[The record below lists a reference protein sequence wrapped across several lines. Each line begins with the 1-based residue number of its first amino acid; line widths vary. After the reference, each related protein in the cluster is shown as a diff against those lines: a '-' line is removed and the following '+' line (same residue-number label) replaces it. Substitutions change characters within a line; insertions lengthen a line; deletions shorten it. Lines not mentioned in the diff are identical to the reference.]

1 MSTPVCS
8 GHLREQQTT
17 KLEAVVL
24 CAHITRTVSSTDM
37 IENLAAKLCS
47 LLSENA
53 NTAEQWKLLGQEKD
67 GSILVGWTEEARKDG
82 WTVLCTVIGC
92 YDQINN
98 ELQILHRFPEVLNI
112 VQATVNQSH
121 TLMGYVT
128 KQKSHSETTDSP
140 KMQCTDHDGV
150 INEGEFYRV
159 FIVELTT
166 ENKTVHNL
174 EVERSKQVR
183 IQFLYREKEQSDV
196 DKFLVLI
203 HHECILIYTAQ
214 LDTSSSDSQSMK
226 ELKSEVLV
234 KAFIWAQWDMINQVL
249 YHIHHRRIS
258 ASVIT
263 EGDDE
268 SNCKSSKPTLSGLQF
283 HDDLPHETVLN
294 IPLNLP
300 QLSPS
305 FSCGTYEDDVIP
317 LRVHD
322 CSLDL
327 IVVSDSKGIVCVCH
341 YYLYRPVQPPQHVL
355 NSLSESNTVH
365 FAYSVTL
372 LHHSCVIH
380 CVIPGIPWSRAKL
393 MRPTF
398 AIYENHHMI
407 VLVPGLFAHLL
418 EIGMNHEPCCHILC
432 NPLPSVPPRVSYLVP
447 LLDLDGSSKKTK
459 KNNSD
464 AKINNHS
471 EGNGSVASS
480 STSIST
486 IDLPTMDLV
495 QLTVPTDFLIE
506 VFRRETSL
514 EIRLGIL
521 HYFLCHKNDMEVI
534 AELVSIVAEKPRSLD
549 IARFMQEILIG
560 SSYAL
565 VQKNLLADTVSLLS
579 LLPVTTIG
587 DYMTFDIKMNDL
599 NITLSHE
606 KLWNT
611 SVMLLSPQQRLVPYR
626 SDLWTRLWDQL
637 SRNGSD
643 KSRFKPSHIAEKLLV
658 SLACY
663 QPEALS
669 RCSTPMSP
677 SGGFVA
683 VSFGDFLGNRNIKL
697 DSSLPF
703 NETESCTASK
713 QEHIVSVNLREL
725 SMYLLKN
732 GTHTSTMHPRS
743 SCTPLHVHAMA
754 TRYVAAQLEASRIL
768 CQILCRAAGVDPRIE
783 QERGF
788 NLIDQLDEAR
798 RWLLFVLLQRYR
810 YSIESI
816 AFPAPQGFAS
826 FFTYLGYRTLKY
838 SMFLQYI
845 QRSVFELQ
853 IDVTKIILADISDT
867 KENVVQKLALL
878 SLLPRSRGKR
888 LLNQWLHPVSLML
901 RAREHAANILCGEVS
916 QSRTGTRSLQHR
928 THHNSLAAFPSAD
941 RLSPLDTFLDL
952 LTAKASLTELDFGLL
967 IEATVTSTEDF
978 L

>member
-1 MSTPVCS
+1 
-8 GHLREQQTT
+8 
-17 KLEAVVL
+17 
-24 CAHITRTVSSTDM
+24 M
-37 IENLAAKLCS
+37 IENLAAKLC
-47 LLSENA
+47 LLLPENA
-53 NTAEQWKLLGQEKD
+53 STAEQWKLLGQEKD
-67 GSILVGWTEEARKDG
+67 GSILIGWVEEAEKSDA
-82 WTVLCTVIGC
+82 CTSCTIIGR
-92 YDQINN
+92 YDQIDNK
-98 ELQILHRFPEVLNI
+98 LQVLHRFPEVLNI

-128 KQKSHSETTDSP
+128 KQKTCSETSDLWR
-140 KMQCTDHDGV
+140 DH
-150 INEGEFYRV
+150 EHESRGEFYRV
-159 FIVELTT
+159 FVVELTDDI
-166 ENKTVHNL
+166 KVHDL
-174 EVERSKQVR
+174 EMERSKQVR
-183 IQFLYREKEQSDV
+183 IQFLYREKEQPGV

-214 LDTSSSDSQSMK
+214 FDISIK
-226 ELKSEVLV
+226 ELKSEILV
-234 KAFIWAQWDMINQVL
+234 KIFIWAQWDMINQVL
-249 YHIHHRRIS
+249 YHIHHRRIP
-258 ASVIT
+258 ASVVT
-263 EGDDE
+263 EDDDE
-268 SNCKSSKPTLSGLQF
+268 NNSRSSKPTLSGLQF

-300 QLSPS
+300 LLSPS
-305 FSCGTYEDDVIP
+305 SNCGTYEDDVIP

-327 IVVSDSKGIVCVCH
+327 IVVSDTKGMVCVCH

-355 NSLSESNTVH
+355 NSLNESNTVH

-380 CVIPGIPWSRAKL
+380 CVIPGISWSRAKL

-398 AIYENHHMI
+398 AIYESHHMI
-407 VLVPGLFAHLL
+407 VFVPGLFAHLL
-418 EIGMNHEPCCHILC
+418 EIGVNHEPCCHILC
-432 NPLPSVPPRVSYLVP
+432 GAPSSIPSRVSYLVP
-447 LLDLDGSSKKTK
+447 LLDSANRGTRKNSLIYHNNPDSKNSDGSSLV
-459 KNNSD
+459 NS
-464 AKINNHS
+464 N
-471 EGNGSVASS
+471 
-480 STSIST
+480 TSILT
-486 IDLPTMDLV
+486 IDLPTLDLV
-495 QLTVPTDFLIE
+495 QLTIPPDFLVE
-506 VFRRETSL
+506 VFRKETSV

-521 HYFLCHKNDMEVI
+521 HYFLCHKNDLEII
-534 AELVSIVAEKPRSLD
+534 AELTSIIAEKPRSLD
-549 IARFMQEILIG
+549 IPRFMQEILIG
-560 SSYAL
+560 NSYAL
-565 VQKNLLADTVSLLS
+565 VQKNLLADTVPLLS

-599 NITLSHE
+599 DITLSHE

-637 SRNGSD
+637 SKNDSD
-643 KSRFKPSHIAEKLLV
+643 KLRFRPSHIAEKLLV

-677 SGGFVA
+677 SGGFIA
-683 VSFGDFLGNRNIKL
+683 MPLGDFLGNRNIKL
-697 DSSLPF
+697 DSGLPF

-732 GTHTSTMHPRS
+732 GTHTSTMHTRG

-754 TRYVAAQLEASRIL
+754 TRYVAAQLEASRVL
-768 CQILCRAAGVDPRIE
+768 CQILCRAAGVDPKIE

-798 RWLLFVLLQRYR
+798 RWLLFTLLQRYR
-810 YSIESI
+810 YAIESI

-845 QRSVFELQ
+845 ERSVFELQ
-853 IDVTKIILADISDT
+853 VDVTKIILADISDT
-867 KENVVQKLALL
+867 KENVVQKLKLL
-878 SLLPRSRGKR
+878 SLLSRSRAKR

-916 QSRTGTRSLQHR
+916 QNRTGNRTLQHR
-928 THHNSLAAFPSAD
+928 NHHNSLAAFPSAD